1 MNKLLMKRISF
12 SLLAVLV
19 TLLIT
24 FTHAVAQE
32 VPFYWDYINGK
43 TLQLKKYPKI
53 CYYAVYLA
61 PTLIMKD
68 GQDVYPTKFDNLFF
82 GVL

>member
-32 VPFYWDYINGK
+32 VPFYWDYINVNIDVHKAISFAPFG
-43 TLQLKKYPKI
+43 PKG
-53 CYYAVYLA
+53 AVNKIVKIPIKGINIKVIHPL
-61 PTLIMKD
+61 
-68 GQDVYPTKFDNLFF
+68 
-82 GVL
+82 